1 MEILNLKAIKVLL
14 KGGGDLASGI
24 GYRLNRA
31 GFRLLVVEKPE
42 PTAVRRTVSF
52 ASVIYQEQFEIEGVT
67 GKKAI
72 NFEEV
77 KQCWQKREV
86 PVITT
91 KERDLLAKFKPDI
104 IIDARMLKEK
114 TDQTIDEAEL
124 VIGIGPGFTINEN
137 CTLAVET
144 NRGHHLGRVITEGS
158 TAENTG
164 SPGNINGYTDER
176 VIHAPEAGVF
186 QSDCQIGQKVKAG
199 AIVGRVNDNLLKS
212 EIDGVIRGLLKPGI
226 KVKAGTKLADVDPRS
241 EKDYC
246 YYISD
251 KALAVAGGVLEAIFY
266 WYNSENMEGVL

>member
-42 PTAVRRTVSF
+42 PTAIRRTVSF
-52 ASVIYQEQFEIEGVT
+52 ASVIYQDQLEIEGVT
-67 GKKAI
+67 GKKVI

-77 KQCWQKREV
+77 NQCWQKREV

-91 KERDLLAKFKPDI
+91 NERDLLAKFKPDI

-124 VIGIGPGFTINEN
+124 VIGIGPGFTINKN
-137 CTLAVET
+137 CNLAVET

-164 SPGNINGYTDER
+164 SPGNVNGYTDER

-199 AIVGRVNDNLLKS
+199 AVVGRVNDKLLKV